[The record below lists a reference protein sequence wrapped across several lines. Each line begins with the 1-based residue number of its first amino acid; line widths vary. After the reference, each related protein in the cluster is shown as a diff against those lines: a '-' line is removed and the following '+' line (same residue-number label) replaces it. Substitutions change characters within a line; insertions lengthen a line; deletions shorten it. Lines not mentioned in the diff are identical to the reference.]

1 MRGSQEEAGRLVA
14 QVVSASGGSVYGRVR
29 LQKMFY
35 LLDRIGLGSEL
46 DYEYHYYG
54 PYSAEL
60 TEQIKDAV
68 AVGFIEE
75 TPARRAS
82 DGVPYSVFGRPTV
95 ELGESLGALDRRTS
109 ERALVRMQGESATVL
124 ELAAT
129 IDWLQTREE
138 VPDWQRELFRRKGAK
153 AESGRVDRAL
163 GLLRDC
169 TSATDRAASRFRADL
184 VQRRRGRLGRASSIS
199 GTVRSFSTSATSIR
213 LPLVPQG
220 PTYCVLQVACGR
232 NFGIIYTSPP
242 TSTPQ

>member
-1 MRGSQEEAGRLVA
+1 MLSAAEAASLPDFTLPIRRHETERGRGADMRGSQEEAGRLVA

-68 AVGFIEE
+68 AFGFIEE

-124 ELAAT
+124 E
-129 IDWLQTREE
+129 
-138 VPDWQRELFRRKGAK
+138 
-153 AESGRVDRAL
+153 
-163 GLLRDC
+163 
-169 TSATDRAASRFRADL
+169 
-184 VQRRRGRLGRASSIS
+184 
-199 GTVRSFSTSATSIR
+199 
-213 LPLVPQG
+213 
-220 PTYCVLQVACGR
+220 
-232 NFGIIYTSPP
+232 
-242 TSTPQ
+242 

>member
-68 AVGFIEE
+68 AFGFIEE

-163 GLLRDC
+163 GLLRIAHLRLTAPPPAFELISYRGGEVDL
-169 TSATDRAASRFRADL
+169 AAQAASRGPYDRS
-184 VQRRRGRLGRASSIS
+184 RRRRHPS
-199 GTVRSFSTSATSIR
+199 GCR
-213 LPLVPQG
+213 
-220 PTYCVLQVACGR
+220 
-232 NFGIIYTSPP
+232 
-242 TSTPQ
+242 